1 MKPWKLAGNS
11 TEASGEFK
19 QFDRLTLVRIYD
31 VGKLVGRDQPQVS
44 LHMLLEFMLNGKL
57 LDKDNIEDET
67 AFEEEDLPSVK

>member
-1 MKPWKLAGNS
+1 MKPWKLSGNS